1 MTRLIE
7 GSHMA
12 RNSKK
17 ARLDYRRLKKMLNP
31 YVKFGFKMPRK
42 GGDFSPQQKAAISRQ
57 FNKYGKLL
65 VALKNGEASF
75 IRGKRIPGT
84 LSTRKGSFIQYPH
97 AKTKKP
103 KGEKITLVETR
114 FGKRREIYVPFPK
127 NILDNL
133 GKIQDFVEKWRRKIK
148 PDYIR
153 WATPGQRS
161 SHVYNPNVYTL
172 YQAEFFTTTKI
183 GEKKKDGGK
192 HDFFV
197 GVYMG
202 FDPNAR

>member
-1 MTRLIE
+1 
-7 GSHMA
+7 MA
-12 RNSKK
+12 SKK
-17 ARLDYRRLKKMLNP
+17 TARIDYRLLKKMLNP
-31 YVKFGFKMPRK
+31 YVKFSFKSPRK
-42 GGDFSPQQKAAISRQ
+42 GRDFSPQQKAAISRQ
-57 FNKYGKLL
+57 YNKIGKLL
-65 VALKNGEASF
+65 VALQNGEASF

-84 LSTRKGSFIQYPH
+84 LSTRKGSFILYPN
-97 AKTKKP
+97 AKTRKP

-133 GKIQDFVEKWRRKIK
+133 DKIQVFVEKWRRKIK

-183 GEKKKDGGK
+183 GEKKKEDKK

-202 FDPNAR
+202 FDPNIR